1 MIWRV
6 GVITG
11 IAIAIWQIRLLR
23 QQKKLLRFQ
32 LENPYRML
40 PADDGGQSYQMECK
54 FCKEWGNIM
63 QRDLF
68 VHTADCPAG
77 KLEKK

>member
-1 MIWRV
+1 MI
-6 GVITG
+6 
-11 IAIAIWQIRLLR
+11 R
-23 QQKKLLRFQ
+23 QWLKSRRERRFQ

-63 QRDLF
+63 QRDPF

-77 KLEKK
+77 KLEKKEFAKLRKG